1 MSSPA
6 STRTN
11 AVVAMIARVR
21 VPRMPSKRHRSAT
34 RALRILTEFA
44 VSSPLWRHGRT
55 HASGSVRA
63 RGYSGAVR
71 VIQELKELLQLP
83 DFRKLFAVR
92 LVSQAG
98 DGLFQVGL
106 ATLFFFSPESATP
119 VAVLAL
125 SGEKKQRVASP
136 TWNRPSPAWL
146 TRRTAKSL
154 RKSGSWSSSFSSW
167 ITRTAPL

>member
-21 VPRMPSKRHRSAT
+21 VPRMPSKRHRSAI
-34 RALRILTEFA
+34 RALRVLTEFS

-92 LVSQAG
+92 LVSQA
-98 DGLFQVGL
+98 VAGL
-106 ATLFFFSPESATP
+106 ADEAH
-119 VAVLAL
+119 
-125 SGEKKQRVASP
+125 G
-136 TWNRPSPAWL
+136 
-146 TRRTAKSL
+146 
-154 RKSGSWSSSFSSW
+154 
-167 ITRTAPL
+167 